1 MADIDK
7 WLESLRH
14 EECLCERD
22 LHILCERVKEIL
34 IEEPNVQHIQTPIT
48 ICGDIHGQYHDLM
61 ELFNKG
67 GDITNTNYLFMVRIV
82 RK

>member
-7 WLESLRH
+7 WLETLKNGKCIS
-14 EECLCERD
+14 ERD

-61 ELFNKG
+61 ELFRNG
-67 GDITNTNYLFMVRIV
+67 GDITITNYLFMVISI
-82 RK
+82 KN